1 MFSSH
6 LMQASK
12 LIKTVKYLEIVI
24 LVLGFLGL
32 AFTLNGML
40 TCGDFGTSTGSV
52 CRDWGLGKI
61 NSLRLI
67 SILVPIYGVLNSLH
81 IGLDHY
87 LNVGFTSFTNL
98 FSVGLF
104 GLAFS
109 FLLLAFFKVSPIIVP
124 IAQQNNILTAIYVV
138 TSLTSLIFLTDT
150 KLWHRDSIFVK
161 LRLLSSIIYLVLAS
175 TSGGLGVLAGIV
187 LIPINLLFN
196 SKAE

>member
-40 TCGDFGTSTGSV
+40 TCGDFSTSIEPA
-52 CRDWGLGKI
+52 CLDWGLGKI